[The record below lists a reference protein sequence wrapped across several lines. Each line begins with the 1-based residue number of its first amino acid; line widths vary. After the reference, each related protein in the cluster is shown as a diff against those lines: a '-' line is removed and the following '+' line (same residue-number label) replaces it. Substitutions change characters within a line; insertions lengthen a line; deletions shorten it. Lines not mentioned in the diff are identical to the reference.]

1 MNTVAVETIAKY
13 LATIITPKKRGK
25 GIVECHDYQILVNES
40 ARDGDMQAAVLLF
53 PRLQGGT

>member
-13 LATIITPKKRGK
+13 LATIIAPKKSGR

-40 ARDGDMQAAVLLF
+40 ARY
-53 PRLQGGT
+53 LQGDYNVRS